1 MVHSLRSKILLGFTV
16 VVLLVTFISVWTI
29 TNIMNVRDLSSKVL
43 TTDYRSIQGAN
54 RMLSALHQENAAIL
68 RYLAGDR
75 GTARKH
81 VAEHQEEF
89 HTALEYARESIAEPG
104 DAARLDSI
112 AQAYREYST
121 TFQRMLELGDSDT
134 LPTAGESPRL
144 KFFLADVMPA
154 YDRVIDQGRLFRD
167 IGNQRADD
175 RAVSIEQGTRFTII
189 STAVIAGMI
198 LVLCI
203 MASMKVLQTVLKPI
217 NKLSVSAQQVAEGNF
232 DHEIILPSADDE
244 LSGLIAHFNTM
255 VRRLREYDRLK
266 LAQIVAEKRRCEKIV
281 SDLSDVVVATDE
293 QGKLIYFN
301 RQAEML
307 IGVSAPLVLGAYIHE
322 VALDNPLLMRMKN
335 DIASNNTDDRS
346 ETISVPVRDT
356 TGSFNYEAQTIRDD
370 VGNNIGHVFRLTD
383 ITRFKQIDEIKT
395 KMVAT
400 LSHELRT
407 PLTSMGMSL
416 ELLLE
421 EDMSEHLP
429 PLQRELLQNMQ
440 EDLRRLQGFAN
451 DLLDISYIEA
461 GKPNFHLKPSSP
473 RSLAERAVGRIAP
486 LVARQDIRIDTTGI
500 PHDLP
505 QVEVDIDRIVQV
517 FNNLFSNAVRYTPL
531 GGTIMVTA
539 QISDSSVIF
548 AVRDNGPGI
557 PEEESTRIFEKFYQ
571 VRDDQRAGGSG
582 LGLAIVKE
590 IVEAHRGRVWVKSA
604 VGQGSTFYFTLP
616 IVHDIINSAGAA
628 GRQTADA

>member
-29 TNIMNVRDLSSKVL
+29 TNIMSVRDVSSKVL
-43 TTDYRSIQGAN
+43 TTDYRNIQGAN

-75 GTARKH
+75 ITARQH
-81 VAEHQEEF
+81 VAVHQEEF
-89 HTALEYARESIAEPG
+89 HRALEYARQGIA
-104 DAARLDSI
+104 DTDDVVRLDSI
-112 AQAYREYST
+112 ARAYRHYST
-121 TFQRMLELGDSDT
+121 TFQRMLELGGLDST
-134 LPTAGESPRL
+134 RSAEQSSRL
-144 KFFLADVMPA
+144 QFFLAEVMPA
-154 YDRVIDQGRLFRD
+154 YDTVIQQTRAFRD
-167 IGNQRADD
+167 LGNMRADE

-198 LVLCI
+198 LVLCV

-217 NKLSVSAQQVAEGNF
+217 NTLSLSAQQVAEGNF
-232 DHEIILPSADDE
+232 DHEIEVHSADDE

-255 VRRLREYDRLK
+255 VRRLREYDQLK
-266 LAQIVAEKRRCEKIV
+266 LAQIIAEKRRCEKIV

-293 QGKLIYFN
+293 QGKIIYFN
-301 RQAEML
+301 RQAELL
-307 IGVSAPLVLGAYIHE
+307 IGVSAPLVLGAYIQE

-335 DIASNNTDDRS
+335 DIASNNTDDRR
-346 ETISVPVRDT
+346 ETIAVPVRDT
-356 TGSFNYEAQTIRDD
+356 MGTFNYEAQTIRDD
-370 VGNNIGHVFRLTD
+370 AGINIGHVFRLTD

-461 GKPNFHLKPSSP
+461 GRPNFHLKASSP
-473 RSLAERAVGRIAP
+473 RNLAERAVARIAP

-500 PHDLP
+500 AHDLP
-505 QVEVDIDRIVQV
+505 QVEVDTDRIVQV

-539 QISDSSVIF
+539 RPADSSVIF

-590 IVEAHRGRVWVKSA
+590 IVEAHGGRVWVKSA
-604 VGQGSTFYFTLP
+604 VGQGSTFYFALP
-616 IVHDIINSAGAA
+616 IVHDIVSTAGSA